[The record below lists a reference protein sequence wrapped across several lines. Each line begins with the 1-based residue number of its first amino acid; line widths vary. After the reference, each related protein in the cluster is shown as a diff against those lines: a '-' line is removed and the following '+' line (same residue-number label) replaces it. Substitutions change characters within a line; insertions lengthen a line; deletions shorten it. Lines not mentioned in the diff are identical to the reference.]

1 MAVQNLTEFKRM
13 EYLDMI
19 HQVRDNNKDNV
30 EVNKILNLFEKEI
43 NNRK

>member
-19 HQVRDNNKDNV
+19 HQVRNKNKDNV
-30 EVNKILNLFEKEI
+30 EVNKYIA
-43 NNRK
+43 